1 MSGCIRY
8 HHPKTDRIPVVKMKL
23 IDRHIGDL
31 DVVHKDSVVTDHQS
45 FQKTILIPV
54 GEPPVRCKQSGH
66 IGKITGTGPHADKR
80 IVQIKMNI
88 GGPDIIAA
96 GSFGGELGRDGEL
109 VDLAAVG
116 NDTGDQIFHIAL
128 GKPEDVSF
136 KMLLVS
142 KKSGVV
148 HFTDDGRGGGK
159 TAGGIDLIGGILACP
174 KMRFE
179 FIVRLQIV
187 AQNEQD
193 LVQVR
198 LAHLLI
204 AVDERIRIDPY
215 QIAAFQLA
223 DMIGQGAVGNVQ
235 TLRQVIHAHL
245 TVFQQE
251 IQYGDPDLGSQR
263 FEDFQFFLKILYV
276 SHDTPFCCIDLVHF
290 HDSLSLPSFSV
301 KNNRNLCLS
310 KIKMDYFTNS

>member
-1 MSGCIRY
+1 MSGRIRY
-8 HHPKTDRIPVVKMKL
+8 RHPEPDRIPVVKMKL
-23 IDRHIGDL
+23 VDRHVGNFYI
-31 DVVHKDSVVTDHQS
+31 VHEDSVIPDHQS
-45 FQKTILIPV
+45 LQQTILIPV
-54 GEPPVRCKQSGH
+54 GEPPVRGKQSGH

-159 TAGGIDLIGGILACP
+159 TTGGVNLIGGILSGP
-174 KMRFE
+174 ETRFE
-179 FIVRLQIV
+179 FIMRLQIV
-187 AQNEQD
+187 GQNKQD

-204 AVDERIRIDPY
+204 SMDERIRIDPD
-215 QIAAFQLA
+215 QITAFQLA
-223 DMIGQGAVGNVQ
+223 DMISQSPVGDIQ
-235 TLRQVIHAHL
+235 AFRQIIHAHFS
-245 TVFQQE
+245 VFQQE
-251 IQYGDPDLGSQR
+251 IHYGDPDLGSQR

-276 SHDTPFCCIDLVHF
+276 SHDTPFCCID
-290 HDSLSLPSFSV
+290 
-301 KNNRNLCLS
+301 
-310 KIKMDYFTNS
+310 FTVIA